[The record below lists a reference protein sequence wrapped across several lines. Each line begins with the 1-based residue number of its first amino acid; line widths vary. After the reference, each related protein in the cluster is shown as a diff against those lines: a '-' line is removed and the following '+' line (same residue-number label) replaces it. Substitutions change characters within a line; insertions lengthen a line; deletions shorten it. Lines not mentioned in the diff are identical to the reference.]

1 MYIPKPFKETDRE
14 RIITLM
20 QENAFATLITVQNG
34 TPFASHIPFIIDA
47 ADSLKLSG
55 HLAFANEQCKHL
67 QADSSVLVIFQG
79 PHTYISPSWYQNAGV
94 PTWDYCAV
102 HAHGK
107 VKMIDSEDRLK
118 QLVNGLT
125 NHYEQSSPSPW
136 QPKYPDKMLSAIVGF
151 EIEVT
156 DLQAKFKLSQNR
168 ALVDQLGVIQQ
179 LCKTDDASAVSIA
192 SLMKENHTHS

>member
-1 MYIPKPFKETDRE
+1 
-14 RIITLM
+14 
-20 QENAFATLITVQNG
+20 
-34 TPFASHIPFIIDA
+34 
-47 ADSLKLSG
+47 
-55 HLAFANEQCKHL
+55 
-67 QADSSVLVIFQG
+67 
-79 PHTYISPSWYQNAGV
+79 
-94 PTWDYCAV
+94 
-102 HAHGK
+102 
-107 VKMIDSEDRLK
+107 MIDSEDRLK